1 MPSTSS
7 QQTAIATTL
16 AIAILGLFFFTKKVV
31 RAKAALADGG
41 HHSSRPCSPRNGG
54 GGGATAAGS
63 SSGKGGGAGSGG
75 GDGRAMAFAV
85 GLLDIAIPR
94 DDRVGG
100 SFPRV
105 MINDA
110 CIARAVKEV
119 SRQLVVSLRDA
130 DNMPAGVVRAYVS
143 GLYQEVYDAA
153 CAADRPDLDVR
164 VLLPATGTSGAGTA
178 PAALP
183 DGDGVSLPSP
193 FTFNPGPP
201 PEGGGGGGG
210 PLEGGRE
217 FTVDLVRGWASREV
231 AVLEPEL
238 EVLFS
243 DDPPDDGRRES
254 INTDRQ
260 LAGYP
265 ALRFVGL
272 ESVASGAHTA
282 EYFYAEDV
290 LASIPTFSSVACG
303 GTFDRLH
310 GGHKKLLTLA
320 ASMCEGGTLTVG
332 VTSDSMLKAKSNA
345 KMLSSLPERLAGV
358 TDFLRTLNPQMR
370 TRVEGITDPFGPPAV
385 EEAFDAI
392 VVSSETVLGAEK
404 INELRAQKGF
414 RPLAVAVTRRLAAAT
429 LSSSY
434 LRRAAEEK
442 QRDMQQQQQQQQ
454 QQRK

>member
-7 QQTAIATTL
+7 QQTTIVTTL

-31 RAKAALADGG
+31 RAKALADGG

-54 GGGATAAGS
+54 GSGGGATAAGS
-63 SSGKGGGAGSGG
+63 SSGKGGGTGSGG
-75 GDGRAMAFAV
+75 GDGRAMAFAF

-164 VLLPATGTSGAGTA
+164 VLLPASGTSGAGTA

-183 DGDGVSLPSP
+183 NGDRVSLSSP

-254 INTDRQ
+254 INADRL

-282 EYFYAEDV
+282 EYFYAEDI
-290 LASIPTFSSVACG
+290 LTSIPTFSSVACG

-332 VTSDSMLKAKSNA
+332 VTSDSMLKAKDNA
-345 KMLSSLPERLAGV
+345 TMLSSLPERLAGV

-404 INELRAQKGF
+404 INELRGQKGF
-414 RPLAVAVTRRLAAAT
+414 RPLAVAVTRRVAAAT

-434 LRRAAEEK
+434 LRRAAEER
-442 QRDMQQQQQQQQ
+442 QRDMQ
-454 QQRK
+454 

>member
-7 QQTAIATTL
+7 QQTTIVTTL
-16 AIAILGLFFFTKKVV
+16 AIAILSLFFFTKKVV
-31 RAKAALADGG
+31 RAKALADDR
-41 HHSSRPCSPRNGG
+41 HHSSRPCSPRNG
-54 GGGATAAGS
+54 AAAAAAAGS

-94 DDRVGG
+94 DDRIGG

-105 MINDA
+105 MVNDA
-110 CIARAVKEV
+110 CITRAVKEV

-153 CAADRPDLDVR
+153 CAADRPGLDVR
-164 VLLPATGTSGAGTA
+164 VLLPASGTSGAGPA
-178 PAALP
+178 AAAAAAALP
-183 DGDGVSLPSP
+183 NGDRISSP
-193 FTFNPGPP
+193 FTFNPGPA
-201 PEGGGGGGG
+201 PEGCGD
-210 PLEGGRE
+210 PRSNLEGGRE
-217 FTVDLVRGWASREV
+217 FTVDLVRGWATREV
-231 AVLEPEL
+231 ALLEPEL

-243 DDPPDDGRRES
+243 DDPPDEGRRES
-254 INTDRQ
+254 INADRL

-290 LASIPTFSSVACG
+290 LARIPTFSSVACG

-345 KMLSSLPERLAGV
+345 RMVSSLPERLAGV

-442 QRDMQQQQQQQQ
+442 QRDKQQ